1 MHSCILIA
9 DTLRRPAGPLS
20 GAAERGKELRMV
32 FRQIQVGPIGT
43 NCYLLGEEKS
53 GVCFVA
59 DPGDEPERVL
69 RMVGDAGLALRGVLL
84 THGHYDHTGGVAG
97 MLERYPDIP
106 VYIHKNDLLV
116 PGGSPRYQF
125 AGAGENQRTYG
136 EGDVLPLGESSL
148 QVLHTPG
155 HSPGSVV
162 LLWGN
167 VMIAGDTLFAGS
179 CGRCD
184 LLGGSMEEMFAS
196 LKRLGSLSGD
206 YQVCPGHGPATTL
219 ETERRTNPYVRHALQ
234 L

>member
-1 MHSCILIA
+1 
-9 DTLRRPAGPLS
+9 
-20 GAAERGKELRMV
+20 MV

-179 CGRCD
+179 CGRTD
-184 LLGGSMEEMFAS
+184 FPDGSYEDILASLRRLGRLGGDFT
-196 LKRLGSLSGD
+196 
-206 YQVCPGHGPATTL
+206 VCPGHEGMSTL
-219 ETERRTNPYVRHALQ
+219 EQERRNNYYMVQALQ
-234 L
+234 GGE

>member
-1 MHSCILIA
+1 MENYQRKLDKELEALGGRKPGLLLHSCC
-9 DTLRRPAGPLS
+9 GPCSSYVLEYLS
-20 GAAERGKELRMV
+20 RHFRLGLLYYDPNIQPEAEYELRLENQRTV
-32 FRQIQVGPIGT
+32 
-43 NCYLLGEEKS
+43 
-53 GVCFVA
+53 
-59 DPGDEPERVL
+59 
-69 RMVGDAGLALRGVLL
+69 
-84 THGHYDHTGGVAG
+84 
-97 MLERYPDIP
+97 LERYPDIP

-219 ETERRTNPYVRHALQ
+219 ETERRTNPYVRHAMQ